1 MIAARIT
8 AGLVGFVCGAVG
20 MGFLIATAEQRIAR
34 QRAAKRR
41 GKAFHAFET
50 SSYVRRVP

>member
-8 AGLVGFVCGAVG
+8 TGLVGFVCGAVG
-20 MGFLIATAEQRIAR
+20 MVFLIEKIEQHIAR

-41 GKAFHAFET
+41 GKALHTFET